1 MDKHC
6 VAPERETTSEYNKI
20 NNNNKT
26 DTHKKTLHKIEII

>member
-6 VAPERETTSEYNKI
+6 VAPERGTTNENN

-26 DTHKKTLHKIEII
+26 YKKKNALHKIEII